1 MLMGIVALNVCVFWH
16 FVERE
21 CTWGVWL
28 SQVTL
33 KSKGQIQARNNQVLY
48 FVSIIDYFLH

>member
-1 MLMGIVALNVCVFWH
+1 MLMGMVALNVCVFWH